1 MLDGDTTSM
10 LGDGGQEEEEER
22 EADIITGLSQVGGAE
37 VAEVRRPTSFSWLVL
52 LKARNIL

>member
-10 LGDGGQEEEEER
+10 LGDGGQEEEER

-52 LKARNIL
+52 LKARNI